1 MEQIQYYQD
10 YDLTLTD
17 IFHATIITG
26 IEYYSIVVDFLHLF
40 E

>member
-10 YDLTLTD
+10 YGLTFID

-26 IEYYSIVVDFLHLF
+26 VDYYSTVVDFLHLF